1 VYTEKI
7 HRLNQKAKTFSKP
20 EAFLLMLDVL
30 AGLDILFET
39 FGLFNIDVFLFGL
52 SDSGRGKVWIN
63 ENYAKNSIDE
73 ANLIE
78 AQN

>member
-1 VYTEKI
+1 
-7 HRLNQKAKTFSKP
+7 
-20 EAFLLMLDVL
+20 MLDVL